1 MDERAI
7 RELLKRRYPEF
18 CFKVKLLPFGM
29 DSKVLAIRTNLYT
42 ERGGEAAAEEI
53 KNYLKK
59 YGISEHFYRDLE
71 TGKIFAGEIAFIIV
85 APFDDFFDDEE
96 GDDGEASDNSI

>member
-7 RELLKRRYPEF
+7 RELLKRRYPEA
-18 CFKVKLLPFGM
+18 CFKVKLLSFGM
-29 DSKVLAIRTNLYT
+29 DSKVLSIRTSLYN
-42 ERGGEAAAEEI
+42 EKGEEAAEEI

-59 YGISEHFYRDLE
+59 YGISEQFYRDLE

-85 APFDDFFDDEE
+85 ASFDDFFDDEE
-96 GDDGEASDNSI
+96 GDDGETTDNSI

>member
-7 RELLKRRYPEF
+7 RELLKRRYPEV

-29 DSKVLAIRTNLYT
+29 DSKVLVIRTSLYN
-42 ERGGEAAAEEI
+42 EKGEEAAEEI
-53 KNYLKK
+53 KNFLKK
-59 YGISEHFYRDLE
+59 YSISEQFYCDQE

-85 APFDDFFDDEE
+85 APFDDFFADEE
-96 GDDGEASDNSI
+96 GDDGEASDSSI

>member
-29 DSKVLAIRTNLYT
+29 DSKVLVIRTTLYN
-42 ERGGEAAAEEI
+42 ERREESAEEI

-71 TGKIFAGEIAFIIV
+71 TGKIFAGEIVFIIV